1 MSEFAE
7 LGRKLFYRVFCVMAL
22 IIAVYLI
29 VDLYLSHTL
38 DIKVIILFGI
48 LLAVI
53 FIGWWDW
60 LANYSILKRQEE
72 ELKIYKLYIHPLEE
86 LTKDIRARQHE
97 FDNHMNAVLNMHV
110 TIDNYDELVAAQS
123 AYCKEIYEAK
133 GVSTPALLR
142 ISDKILAGFL
152 YSKILGAPAYAK
164 VEIQVLSQQIITSV
178 SEHNLVEI
186 LGTLVDNAF
195 EAATPQLPLVEM
207 VLDSREDK
215 LIFMIRNQVQGL
227 TMGDIS
233 RFFQKGYT
241 TKDNR
246 ECRGLGLYQANMIAQ
261 QFGGEI
267 TVELTDGEESQEICF
282 RVEI

>member
-7 LGRKLFYRVFCVMAL
+7 LGRKLFYRVFCVMEL

-53 FIGWWDW
+53 FFGWWDW

-152 YSKILGAPAYAK
+152 YSKILGAPTYAK

>member
-53 FIGWWDW
+53 FFGWWDW

-110 TIDNYDELVAAQS
+110 TIDNYEELVAAQS

-227 TMGDIS
+227 IMGDIS

>member
-53 FIGWWDW
+53 FFGWWDW

-215 LIFMIRNQVQGL
+215 LIFMIRHQVQGL